1 MDDSNN
7 YDFSSLEPRYQDP
20 DYSEFD
26 NQNTDNYEVDN
37 QDDEDLKLLKELEY
51 LESLDQQSE
60 YDRTSNDYYEAD
72 KNYKADN
79 NMTFTSK
86 PKNRVYAGLLAIFL
100 GFFGIHKFYLGYTK
114 AGLIMLIVSVLTA
127 GYGLIVMAIIGIV
140 EGIIYLKKSNKE
152 FNEIY
157 VLGEKQWF

>member
-1 MDDSNN
+1 
-7 YDFSSLEPRYQDP
+7 
-20 DYSEFD
+20 
-26 NQNTDNYEVDN
+26 
-37 QDDEDLKLLKELEY
+37 
-51 LESLDQQSE
+51 
-60 YDRTSNDYYEAD
+60 
-72 KNYKADN
+72 
-79 NMTFTSK
+79 MTFTSK

-152 FNEIY
+152 FNDTYI
-157 VLGEKQWF
+157 LGEKQWF